1 VFRIDGGS
9 GVPIYRQLVEQVR
22 RDVLL
27 GRLSVG
33 DQLPPLRDVVEALA
47 INPNTVVK
55 AYAELEHEGLVVRRQ
70 GKGTFVSTR
79 PPADALVAP
88 PAVRDSLLR
97 WVGRARAA
105 GLNSEQIRMLV
116 SVALDEEPDVD
127 APAGDVAGDVAGGV
141 AGGAA
146 GGAA

>member
-1 VFRIDGGS
+1 LFRIDAGS
-9 GVPIYRQLVEQVR
+9 GVPIYRQLVGQVR

-27 GRLSVG
+27 GRLSAG

-70 GKGTFVSTR
+70 GKGTFVSAL

-105 GLNSEQIRMLV
+105 GLSTDQIRMLV
-116 SVALDEEPDVD
+116 SVALDEGLGVD
-127 APAGDVAGDVAGGV
+127 AAAGGV
-141 AGGAA
+141 A
-146 GGAA
+146 